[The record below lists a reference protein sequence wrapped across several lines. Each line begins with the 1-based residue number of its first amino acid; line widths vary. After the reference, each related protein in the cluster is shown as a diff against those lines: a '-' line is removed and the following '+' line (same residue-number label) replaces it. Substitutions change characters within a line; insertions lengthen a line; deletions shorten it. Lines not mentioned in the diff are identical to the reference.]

1 MAWNNGLPVRFPV
14 FFFPEK
20 MKIMKIPIFF
30 LRNGLTLSEKNN
42 TMETDV
48 MSVIMATKRI
58 HNPVTGKYYEL
69 RQRST
74 VNGEAGQIKGLWSSK
89 KKARR

>member
-1 MAWNNGLPVRFPV
+1 MA
-14 FFFPEK
+14 
-20 MKIMKIPIFF
+20 
-30 LRNGLTLSEKNN
+30 
-42 TMETDV
+42 
-48 MSVIMATKRI
+48 AKRI

-89 KKARR
+89 KKARRQ